1 LFSPNSTDLNSIG
14 NLEDALQSQ
23 IRKLDE
29 LREKVRE
36 LEFVPID
43 PMGSY
48 QSVAYKA
55 IDGGRMK
62 IYFDPLELDLIDVA
76 DSYGNLK
83 MRFII
88 PKGVDEEIDQVN
100 NYLKQDPLIADF
112 LKLLNKSNLT
122 DISEVLT
129 DSDTYME
136 IAEWACI
143 FNKILSAN
151 DEPFIVMRDGLL
163 RTKKL
168 KSELIGILL
177 EALRKKKD
185 RVYLVGVSKTSSVLS
200 LLSTAISIE
209 RIFPPNS
216 IGFVKVPIETELMAY
231 KWTGRGKISES
242 KRGIFYSFGDLYIA
256 KLSKSSNLLVTIE
269 IPRDREKDQDIYSE
283 QEIMRIMGHLAKDA
297 AVSYPVLGYPQTIMR
312 AHEYAVN
319 TGFPASVIKDKIL
332 DNIRSKL
339 DDAGKDYMRDALLL
353 KEEVNKG
360 VLGGGHY

>member
-14 NLEDALQSQ
+14 NLEGALESQ
-23 IRKLDE
+23 IKKLDE

-36 LEFVPID
+36 LKFVPID

-88 PKGVDEEIDQVN
+88 PKGGEDEIDQIN
-100 NYLKQDPLIADF
+100 NDLKQDPLIADF
-112 LKLLNKSNLT
+112 LKLLNKSDLSE
-122 DISEVLT
+122 ISEVLT

-143 FNKILSAN
+143 FNKIVDAT

-168 KSELIGILL
+168 KSELICVLL
-177 EALRKKKD
+177 DTLRKKKD
-185 RVYLVGVSKTSSVLS
+185 KVNLVGVSKTSSVLS

-209 RIFPPNS
+209 HIFPSNS
-216 IGFVKVPIETELMAY
+216 IGFVKVPVDMELMAY
-231 KWTGRGKISES
+231 TWSGKGKISPT
-242 KRGIFYSFGDLYIA
+242 KKGIYYSFGDLYIA
-256 KLSKSSNLLVTIE
+256 KLSRSSNLLVTIE
-269 IPRDREKDQDIYSE
+269 IPRDREKDQDIYS
-283 QEIMRIMGHLAKDA
+283 QGEIIRIMGHLAKDSS
-297 AVSYPVLGYPQTIMR
+297 VSYPVLGYPQTIMR

-332 DNIRSKL
+332 DKIRSRL
-339 DDAGKDYMRDALLL
+339 DDAGKDYMRDAVLL